1 MEGIAARLRPRGVEA
16 PGPSEPGDEL
26 LAACRRG
33 DREALGR
40 LFAETCDYVH
50 GVALYMTRD
59 EDLAGDLTQE
69 VFLRVL
75 TRIRQFEGRSAF
87 RTWLFRIT
95 VNAARD
101 QRRRRRP
108 VVPLE
113 EVAAA
118 LPEPAPSLETDLLA
132 RHRDA
137 RVRAA
142 LAALPHRLRL
152 PLVLRYVAGLSY
164 AEIGEVLALRPGTVA
179 SRLSRGLLRLA
190 RALPEEAR

>member
-1 MEGIAARLRPRGVEA
+1 MEGIATLLRPRGVDA
-16 PGPSEPGDEL
+16 PGPSEPGEEL

-33 DREALGR
+33 DREAFGK

-50 GVALYMTRD
+50 GVALYLTRD
-59 EDLAGDLTQE
+59 EDAAGDLTQE

-87 RTWLFRIT
+87 RTWLFRIAL
-95 VNAARD
+95 NAARD

-108 VVPLE
+108 VVSLD

-118 LPEPAPSLETDLLA
+118 LPSPSRSLESELLA
-132 RHRDA
+132 RDRDA

-142 LAALPHRLRL
+142 LAVLPHRLRL

-164 AEIGEVLALRPGTVA
+164 AEIAEVLALRPGTVA
-179 SRLSRGLLRLA
+179 SRLSRGLLRLG

>member
-1 MEGIAARLRPRGVEA
+1 MEEIGAPPRPNGMGA
-16 PGPSEPGDEL
+16 SGPSEPGDEL

-40 LFAETCDYVH
+40 LFAETGDYVY
-50 GVALYMTRD
+50 GVALHLTRD
-59 EDLAGDLTQE
+59 DDAAGDLTQE

-87 RTWLFRIT
+87 RTWLFRIA

-101 QRRRRRP
+101 QWRRARP
-108 VVPLE
+108 ALPLE
-113 EVAAA
+113 ALAAA
-118 LPEPAPSLETDLLA
+118 PRAPAVPADYELLERD
-132 RHRDA
+132 RDA

-142 LAALPHRLRL
+142 LAALPQRLRL
-152 PLVLRYVAGLSY
+152 PLVLRYVAGFSY
-164 AEIGEVLALRPGTVA
+164 AEVGEVLGLRPGTVA
-179 SRLSRGLLRLA
+179 SRLSRGLARLG

>member
-1 MEGIAARLRPRGVEA
+1 MEGIATRLRPIGVDA
-16 PGPSEPGDEL
+16 TGPSEPGEEL

-33 DREALGR
+33 DREAFGR

-50 GVALYMTRD
+50 GVALHLTRD
-59 EDLAGDLTQE
+59 EDAAGDLTQE

-87 RTWLFRIT
+87 RTWLFRIAL
-95 VNAARD
+95 NAARD
-101 QRRRRRP
+101 RRRRRRP
-108 VVPLE
+108 VLPLD
-113 EVAAA
+113 EVAGA
-118 LPEPAPSLETDLLA
+118 LPAPSRSIESELLA
-132 RHRDA
+132 RDRDA

-142 LAALPHRLRL
+142 LANLPHRLRV

-179 SRLSRGLLRLA
+179 SRLSRGLLRLG
-190 RALPEEAR
+190 RALPEEAP